1 MKKISEGNSQMKSC
15 NQSFKTVPIVKRRGE
30 GTPPY
35 GNIYLHV

>member
-1 MKKISEGNSQMKSC
+1 MKKISGGNSQMKSC